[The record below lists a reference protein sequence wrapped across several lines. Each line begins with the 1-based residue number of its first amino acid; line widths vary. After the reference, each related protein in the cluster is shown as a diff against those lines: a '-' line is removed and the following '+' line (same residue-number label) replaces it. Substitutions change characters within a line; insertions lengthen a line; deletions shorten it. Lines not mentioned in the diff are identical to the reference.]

1 MRDPL
6 RLLDRI
12 ANRWAREFPGP
23 LLPITATRPIV
34 SLTFDDVP
42 VSALTNGAP
51 VLEAHGVRGTFYASG
66 GLPGR
71 REDERTL
78 MSAEDYAALAERGH
92 EIGCHTFA
100 HPRVARLSP
109 GRLASDLESN
119 ARYLA
124 GVPGGVVARNFAF
137 PYGLAAPQ
145 ARRTLARSFRSCRSG
160 HHGINRSTIDRLYLR
175 AVEIR
180 RDTPFELLTAWIED
194 LIREPGWLILFTHDV
209 AANPPLFGCTPHT
222 LEGVITTAQRRDCSI
237 LTVDAAL
244 DTLGLATAT
253 EAVPCG

>member
-6 RLLDRI
+6 QLLDRI

-34 SLTFDDVP
+34 SFTFDDVP
-42 VSALTNGAP
+42 VSALANGAP
-51 VLEAHGVRGTFYASG
+51 LLEAHGVRGTFYASG
-66 GLPGR
+66 GLAGR

-78 MSAEDYAALAERGH
+78 MSAEDYATLAARGH

-100 HPRVARLSP
+100 HPKVARRTP
-109 GRLASDLESN
+109 GRLADDLERN
-119 ARYLA
+119 AHYLA

-145 ARRTLARSFRSCRSG
+145 ARRTLARRFRSCRGG
-160 HHGINRSTIDRLYLR
+160 HHGINRRLIDRLYLR

-180 RDTPFELLTAWIED
+180 RDTPFDLLTAWIDD
-194 LIREPGWLILFTHDV
+194 LIRDLGWLIFFTHDV
-209 AANPPLFGCTPHT
+209 TANPPLFGCTPDA
-222 LEGVITTAQRRDCSI
+222 LEGVVTTAQRRGCTI

-244 DTLGLATAT
+244 DALGLADSYGSSR
-253 EAVPCG
+253 CS